1 MDNQR
6 IAQVFEEIGAIL
18 EISDANRFRVLA
30 YQKAAQIISD
40 LGRDVGDIYQAEG
53 EKGLMDIPG
62 IGKDLALK
70 IQELLEKGKCEYH
83 QELLKKFDHGLL
95 DMLKVRGVGPKKVKL
110 FYTNLG
116 INSIEKLK
124 KAAEEGQLRDLPKM
138 GEKSEAE
145 ILIALK
151 DYDRHIERA
160 NLQVAFTQA
169 NEIIK
174 YMEKCKGVEKVTYAG
189 SLRRMKETVGDLD
202 ILVAGKNIETIMDYA
217 VKFPEITKVLAK
229 GDTKTSFLL
238 ASGLQVDVRVIAKE
252 VFGAALHY
260 FTGSKEHNVVLRDRA
275 KKMGLKVN
283 EYGVYKL
290 VEKKGEVVEEL
301 VVSETEEQVY
311 KAMGLPY
318 IAPELRENRGELEA
332 ALHGELPKLLEV
344 SDLKGDLH
352 VHSHWSDG
360 TQEIGEIVRLYRDRG
375 FEYIALT
382 DHSPAVAVA
391 HGLNADRFE
400 LQWAE
405 IDEIQKELDAE
416 AKKGAPHFKI
426 LKGVECDILADGRM
440 DLPDDVLKHMDI
452 VVASVHSRF
461 RLSVEEQTA
470 RVIKAFKNPYVKIF
484 GHPSG
489 RLINQREPISLD
501 YEKIFRA
508 AIAEKVALEINSQPT
523 RLDLADNYCKL
534 AKSMGAMFTVDSDAH
549 HIQQVENLMFGV
561 SVARRG
567 WVEKDDVLNTR
578 GLKDFLG
585 WWK

>member
-229 GDTKTSFLL
+229 GETKTSFLL

-283 EYGVYKL
+283 EYGV
-290 VEKKGEVVEEL
+290 
-301 VVSETEEQVY
+301 
-311 KAMGLPY
+311 
-318 IAPELRENRGELEA
+318 
-332 ALHGELPKLLEV
+332 
-344 SDLKGDLH
+344 
-352 VHSHWSDG
+352 
-360 TQEIGEIVRLYRDRG
+360 
-375 FEYIALT
+375 
-382 DHSPAVAVA
+382 
-391 HGLNADRFE
+391 
-400 LQWAE
+400 
-405 IDEIQKELDAE
+405 
-416 AKKGAPHFKI
+416 
-426 LKGVECDILADGRM
+426 
-440 DLPDDVLKHMDI
+440 
-452 VVASVHSRF
+452 
-461 RLSVEEQTA
+461 
-470 RVIKAFKNPYVKIF
+470 KN
-484 GHPSG
+484 
-489 RLINQREPISLD
+489 
-501 YEKIFRA
+501 
-508 AIAEKVALEINSQPT
+508 
-523 RLDLADNYCKL
+523 
-534 AKSMGAMFTVDSDAH
+534 
-549 HIQQVENLMFGV
+549 
-561 SVARRG
+561 
-567 WVEKDDVLNTR
+567 
-578 GLKDFLG
+578 
-585 WWK
+585 